1 MIKEAFYKDFSTYEF
16 DYFSGSQISIYI
28 GDILVDDIAHI
39 QYSVSQGKKPV
50 YSYASQYF
58 ATLAPGIILV
68 EGTFVVPFKEADYL
82 LEVLA
87 RFQETMRPIE
97 KDTRYLF
104 TPKGSQVVAQQN
116 IERLLQE
123 TKNGKNTDKFK
134 LIRDLAVQSDKVFEG
149 IAEAFQD
156 SLWKTQGTD
165 DQWLSGNASSHNVKR
180 ETYRRADQYPPFD
193 IWILYGDVANKAA
206 NTTIKKIIDV
216 EIVGQGQTV
225 ELDGIV
231 FEQYRFLAKNLS

>member
-1 MIKEAFYKDFSTYEF
+1 MSQGKMFYDDFSTYEF

-50 YSYASQYF
+50 YSYASQYY
-58 ATLAPGIILV
+58 ATLAPGIVLV

-97 KDTRYLF
+97 KDTRYQF

-123 TKNGKNTDKFK
+123 AKGGKNLNKFN
-134 LIRDLAVQSDKVFEG
+134 LVRDLAVQPDNVFEG

-156 SLWKTQGTD
+156 SLWKTKD
-165 DQWLSGNASSHNVKR
+165 NEKWLSGNARTHDVKR

-193 IWILYGDVANKAA
+193 IWILYGDVANRAA